1 MANNYS
7 VLFLYSQRNMAK
19 ISKLIT
25 HLESCTEIS
34 PIRRSYSEWEN
45 LATREPDCVVLYNT
59 PNGIETWYERIQRNF
74 NTLVILV
81 EQTENEMRIG
91 RYNENRLAEIIC
103 RGAPYTSNQ
112 LFSDYLTGLVMR
124 YKKHINEQERSYE
137 LQIENLHRNAAE
149 LAQTENLAQ
158 VADVTLNTVD
168 RIFGFSAAT
177 FGIIKEGK
185 IHFVKSLGVSDEKIK
200 PLPLDGSG
208 ITVRAVNSMTT
219 QIVSDTSLDPMYISR
234 YAEARSKIHR
244 SELDVP
250 VIVYD
255 EVVAVIN
262 LEHERVNAFNLTD
275 VQLLRILA
283 QHVASA
289 VTRIKAQNNRME
301 YLKGLEALHAHAS
314 LLQSADS
321 LSLVG
326 KISFDI
332 IEDVLG
338 FNVGDFNII
347 KDDCVKAIY
356 VQGLTF
362 DDYRDLPLSGP
373 GIVVRAARTGLT
385 QYVPDTRLDPD
396 YVTVTVNGAQ
406 TISELAVPV
415 KNRGKVVAVIN
426 LESEIPDNFSEIDR
440 TLMEVIALHV
450 ASAISN
456 IEQRDHLEER
466 VRQRTI
472 ELAESNRKLK
482 ELDVLK
488 SRFINRATHEIRT
501 PLTSIQG
508 YTELVKSAIASE
520 ELASV
525 EDYFDVILKNV
536 HRLIRLTD
544 DLLDLQRLEMNKFDI
559 RSESVN
565 VKDFI
570 DEIQA
575 EVEPVLSSKNQKL
588 TFNLGYQGTIRADR
602 VKLFQVFLNLL
613 SNASKFSSNG
623 SSILVES
630 RLNEDYVIFS
640 VVDEG
645 RGVSQEDVEKLFK
658 PFPGVVSES
667 VPGTGLGLSICKG
680 IVEAHG
686 GKIWVE
692 SSGLGDG
699 SRFSFTVPIEG

>member
-1 MANNYS
+1 MAYNCS
-7 VLFLYSQRNMAK
+7 VMFLYSQHNVAEA
-19 ISKLIT
+19 SKLIT
-25 HLESCTEIS
+25 HLESCKEIS
-34 PIRRSYSEWEN
+34 PIRASYREWES
-45 LATREPDCVVLYNT
+45 LAPIDPDCVVLYNT
-59 PNGIETWYERIQRNF
+59 PHGIETWYERIRSNC
-74 NTLVILV
+74 NALIILV

-91 RYNENRLAEIIC
+91 RYNENRLDEVIC
-103 RGAPYTSNQ
+103 RGNTYTSNQ
-112 LFSDYLTGLVMR
+112 LFSDYLSGLVMR
-124 YKKHINEQERSYE
+124 YKKHINEQERRYE
-137 LQIENLHRNAAE
+137 LQIEALHRNAAE
-149 LAQTENLAQ
+149 LGQTENVVQ

-177 FGIIKEGK
+177 FGIIKAGK
-185 IHFVKSLGVSDEKIK
+185 IHFIKSLGVSNEKIK

-219 QIVSDTSLDPMYISR
+219 QLVCDTSLDPMYISR

-262 LEHERVNAFNLTD
+262 LEHERENVFNMAD

-289 VTRIKAQNNRME
+289 ITRIRAQNSRME

-314 LLQSADS
+314 LLQSADN
-321 LSLVG
+321 LTLVG

-347 KDDCVKAIY
+347 EDDCVKAVY

-362 DDYRDLPLSGP
+362 DDYRDLPLTGP

-396 YVTVTVNGAQ
+396 YVTVTVDGVQ

-415 KNRGKVVAVIN
+415 KNRGRVVAVIN
-426 LESEIPDNFSEIDR
+426 LESETPDNFSEIDR
-440 TLMEVIALHV
+440 TLMEIIALHV

-456 IEQRDHLEER
+456 IEQLDHLEKQ
-466 VRQRTI
+466 VRQRTK

-508 YTELVKSAIASE
+508 YTELVKSAMASGD
-520 ELASV
+520 LDSV
-525 EDYFDVILKNV
+525 KNYFDVILKNV
-536 HRLIRLTD
+536 QRLIRLTD
-544 DLLDLQRLEMNKFDI
+544 DLLDLQRLEMNKFDLHTEPVNI
-559 RSESVN
+559 RN
-565 VKDFI
+565 LM
-570 DEIQA
+570 DEILT
-575 EVEPVLSSKNQKL
+575 EVDPVLSSKNQTL
-588 TFNLGYQGTIRADR
+588 SFNLSYEGTLHADR

-630 RLNEDYVIFS
+630 RLDEDCVIFS

-645 RGVSQEDVEKLFK
+645 RGVSKEDVEKLFK
-658 PFPGVVSES
+658 PFPGIVSES
-667 VPGTGLGLSICKG
+667 VHGTGLGLSICKG

-686 GKIWVE
+686 GRIWVK
-692 SSGLGDG
+692 STGLEEG
-699 SRFSFTVPIEG
+699 SRFSFTVPIER